1 MSNIGG
7 LVSLAIL
14 AIYIISETIWK
25 DLKEAIRRRMLKRS
39 KNRRLRRK
47 KLKQKRAFKREKAL
61 LKKIKKR
68 EKKKKKQKT
77 NKKRETKQA
86 QKKSTKTPDESNSGN
101 QYLRDLSIFFFFAA
115 LIAIIFLPWS
125 PIESDVTSIPG
136 HNWIMSQGDSV
147 NWNNDGISDQSQFR
161 AGLLYCFGFGVIGI
175 IIGGAIFTF
184 IEGEVATAIGGLIMF
199 WAACAGSVMWLWGT
213 LALGFFEIFAGNLY
227 WIVDILILIGCYII
241 YSDSE
246 PIFGSLS
253 EYYKGSR
260 RVKTSPARNGPCG
273 AQTKSKKPCKNYK
286 SAGSDYCWLH
296 RCQMRAGTMEQCV
309 NHKQIGHYCRLHL
322 DQV

>member
-25 DLKEAIRRRMLKRS
+25 DLKEAIRRRMLERS

-101 QYLRDLSIFFFFAA
+101 QYLRDLSLFFFFAA
-115 LIAIIFLPWS
+115 LIVIIFLPWS

-147 NWNNDGISDQSQFR
+147 NWDNDGISDQSQFR
-161 AGLLYCFGFGVIGI
+161 AGLLYTFGIGVIGI
-175 IIGGAIFTF
+175 IIGGAIVTF
-184 IEGEVATAIGGLIMF
+184 VEGEVGIVIGYLISI
-199 WAACAGSVMWLWGT
+199 AGCVGFVMWLWGT

-246 PIFGSLS
+246 P
-253 EYYKGSR
+253 YKGSR
-260 RVKTSPARNGPCG
+260 RVKTSPARKGPCG

-286 SAGSDYCWLH
+286 SEGSDYCRLH